1 MAEFQIWLA
10 DMNSSTE
17 RFLGSTSD
25 ATTLTYTIPNVARSV
40 SVIDPRSTKK
50 GGQRRVGRI
59 FSVGCME
66 VCKWP
71 IAGPELVGP
80 EWIF

>member
-10 DMNSSTE
+10 DNNSSTE

-25 ATTLTYTIPNVARSV
+25 ATTLTYTIPNVARWCKESV

-50 GGQRRVGRI
+50 RGKEGLGGF

-66 VCKWP
+66 VCN
-71 IAGPELVGP
+71 GR
-80 EWIF
+80 